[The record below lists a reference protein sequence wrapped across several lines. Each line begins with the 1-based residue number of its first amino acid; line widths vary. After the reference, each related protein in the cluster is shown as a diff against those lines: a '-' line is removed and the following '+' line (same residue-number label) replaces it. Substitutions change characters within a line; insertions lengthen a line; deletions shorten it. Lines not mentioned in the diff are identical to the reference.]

1 MKEENPMEVVNN
13 VVKWSF
19 AFSGMAAL
27 MSLTIV
33 FLSWFAIQ
41 ALAIIVNISA

>member
-1 MKEENPMEVVNN
+1 MEAVNN

-19 AFSGMAAL
+19 ALSGMATL
-27 MSLTIV
+27 MTLTIV

-41 ALAIIVNISA
+41 ALAAIVNIA